1 MIKLAKVVNVYDFDK
16 TIYDGRSCVDFFFFC
31 LKKYPKLIKYAIR
44 NLYDLYKIEHNLL
57 DLEKTKVNYCDFFN
71 EVKDIQKVI
80 EEFWNKYECKIKTWY
95 LDQKSEDDII
105 VTASPDFLIEPI
117 CKRLNLKNYI
127 ATTVDIKNGNIIK
140 LCFKKNKKILFKE
153 KYSNVS
159 VKACYTD
166 NLEHDKELLSL
177 AKEKYL
183 VKKDKIIKIR
193 NYL

>member
-1 MIKLAKVVNVYDFDK
+1 MVNVYDFDK
-16 TIYDGRSCVDFFFFC
+16 TIYDGKSCVDFFFFC
-31 LKKYPKLIKYAIR
+31 LKKYPKIKKCALR
-44 NLYDLYKIEHNLL
+44 NLFDLYKIEHNIL
-57 DLEKTKVNYCDFFN
+57 DLEKSKVNYCGFFS
-71 EVKDIQKVI
+71 EVKDIQSVV
-80 EEFWNKYECKIKTWY
+80 EEFWDKYEHKIKSWY
-95 LDQKSEDDII
+95 IKQKCEEDII
-105 VTASPDFLIEPI
+105 VTASPDFLIAPI

-183 VKKDKIIKIR
+183 VKKNKIKKIKE
-193 NYL
+193 